1 MSVLRSSYL
10 EELPERDR
18 WGNIDNPDNIMMV
31 HIATTGWEHIHLML
45 EQNEGENE
53 LEVNLTIEAALQ
65 LLAGL
70 AEAIRGAQKGTV
82 K

>member
-1 MSVLRSSYL
+1 MSILRSTYL
-10 EELPERDR
+10 EELPDRDR
-18 WGNIDNPDNIMMV
+18 WGHIDKPDNIIAV
-31 HIATTGWEHIHLML
+31 HIATTGWDHIHLML

-53 LEVNLTIEAALQ
+53 LEVNLTIEEALQ

-70 AEAIRGAQKGTV
+70 AEAIRGAQRGTV